1 MISNSKTISPSLAHK
16 KWPKSLLNFSVQ
28 FWFVIAVLGQWIF
41 AFYVAAFYGGAAM
54 EGDFMR
60 WNRVLPH
67 GYVEGE
73 TMGNLAVAI
82 HLLFAVIVMVG
93 GPIQFV
99 PQLRNYAP
107 KFHRWNGRF
116 YLSAAVLISLSG
128 IYMVITKGTISGLIG
143 DISVSFNGVLI
154 LTFAYLALKNA
165 VKRKFD
171 AHRKWALRLFLVMA
185 GVWFFR
191 VGLMFWLFINGG
203 PVGFDPETFRGP
215 FLVFLGFGQYIIPLL
230 ILELYFIAQRKKQM
244 APKLLTSITLL
255 VFTVIT
261 ALGTFA
267 ATMGMWLPRIS

>member
-1 MISNSKTISPSLAHK
+1 MISNSNIATVAPSK
-16 KWPKSLLNFSVQ
+16 KRWPTSILNFSVQ
-28 FWFVIAVLGQWIF
+28 FWFIIAVLGQWIF

-54 EGDFMR
+54 DGDFMR

-93 GPIQFV
+93 GPIQFI
-99 PQLRNYAP
+99 PQLRKVAP

-128 IYMVITKGTISGLIG
+128 IYMVISKGTISGLIG
-143 DISVSFNGVLI
+143 DISVSLNGVLI
-154 LTFAYLALKNA
+154 LLFAYLALKNA

-171 AHRKWALRLFLVMA
+171 VHRKWALRLFLVMG

-191 VGLMFWLFINGG
+191 VGLMFWLFINKG

-215 FLVFLGFGQYIIPLL
+215 FLVFLGFGQYLIPLA
-230 ILELYFIAQRKKQM
+230 IVELYFMAQRKKQV
-244 APKLLTSITLL
+244 APKVLTAMTLL
-255 VFTVIT
+255 LFTVIT

>member
-1 MISNSKTISPSLAHK
+1 MISNSKTISPTLTHK

-28 FWFVIAVLGQWIF
+28 FWFIIAVLGQWIF

-54 EGDFMR
+54 DGDFMR

-116 YLSAAVLISLSG
+116 YLCAAVLISLSG

-143 DISVSFNGVLI
+143 DISVSLNGVLI

-230 ILELYFIAQRKKQM
+230 IVELYFMAQRKKQM
-244 APKLLTSITLL
+244 APKLLASITLL

>member
-1 MISNSKTISPSLAHK
+1 MISNSKTTTPTLSNRHWS
-16 KWPKSLLNFSVQ
+16 KSLLNFSVQ
-28 FWFVIAVLGQWIF
+28 FWFIIAVLGQWIF
-41 AFYVAAFYGGAAM
+41 AFYVAAFYGGAVM

-67 GYVEGE
+67 GYVEGQ

-82 HLLFAVIVMVG
+82 HLLFAVIVMAG

-99 PQLRNYAP
+99 PQLRKFAP

-116 YLSAAVLISLSG
+116 YLGAAVLISLSG
-128 IYMVITKGTISGLIG
+128 VYMVITKGTISGLVG
-143 DISVSFNGVLI
+143 DISVCLNGVLI
-154 LTFAYLALKNA
+154 LVFAYLTVTNA
-165 VKRKFD
+165 IKRRFD

-191 VGLMFWLFINGG
+191 VGLMFWLFINKG

-215 FLVFLGFGQYIIPLL
+215 FLVFLGFGQYLIPLA
-230 ILELYFIAQRKKQM
+230 IVELYFLAQRQKQM
-244 APKLLTSITLL
+244 GIKIFAAITLL
-255 VFTVIT
+255 IFTAIT